1 MSALALL
8 AAAQTL
14 AVLALITVVLQWL
27 WARRRFK
34 RSMNEG
40 IRRRLETRADLG
52 VETAARV
59 TVTPLE
65 SVLIRADIHL
75 SQGQLT
81 VFGLI
86 VAVFLLVVLVL
97 NGPLVALITAGLIA
111 IALWMYWRFR
121 FQQQRNKTSAGQV
134 LNYTVKKWPF
144 FMNFI
149 IYLRQINLYFKFVW
163 EKTIN

>member
-34 RSMNEG
+34 RSLNDG

-59 TVTPLE
+59 TGK
-65 SVLIRADIHL
+65 SV
-75 SQGQLT
+75 
-81 VFGLI
+81 V
-86 VAVFLLVVLVL
+86 
-97 NGPLVALITAGLIA
+97 
-111 IALWMYWRFR
+111 
-121 FQQQRNKTSAGQV
+121 
-134 LNYTVKKWPF
+134 
-144 FMNFI
+144 
-149 IYLRQINLYFKFVW
+149 
-163 EKTIN
+163 